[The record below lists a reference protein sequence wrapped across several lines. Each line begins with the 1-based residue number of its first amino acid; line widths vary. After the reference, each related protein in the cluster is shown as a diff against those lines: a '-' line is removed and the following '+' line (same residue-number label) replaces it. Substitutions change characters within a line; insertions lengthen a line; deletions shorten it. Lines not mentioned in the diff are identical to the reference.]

1 MSKLFTHT
9 FNNKMT
15 PGFSRESRKSK
26 PSSRKPGH
34 GSTKLLA
41 LLLTLVLA
49 LTPSFT
55 GFTDFGVTPVRAAT
69 ASGSWGKNITWKFK
83 NGTLTISGKGAMQ
96 DTPRKFTPYQG
107 WTYYPICANYKEKIT
122 KVVIEEG
129 VTAVGGWNFYY
140 WYPNIK
146 TVVLPSTLKRIGN
159 AAFSTVGSATGDSKL
174 STIQFSGNLK
184 SIGSFAFCD
193 CVNLKKITFPKT
205 LTKISRYAFSG
216 CKNLTSID
224 LPSSIQTIDIDAF
237 IDCPKVSTIKIR
249 NKNCK
254 IADLP
259 DTLPYNAI
267 IYGYKGST
275 AESFAQKY
283 NRQFRILTTPT
294 KVKVT
299 KVRIKNAP
307 TSLKVG
313 KSVTLKATVTPKNAT
328 NKKVT
333 WKVSNTK
340 YAKITASGKL
350 TAKKAGKG
358 KTLRVSATAKDGTKK
373 RHVVKIKLE

>member
-9 FNNKMT
+9 FSSKMI

-34 GSTKLLA
+34 KLLA
-41 LLLTLVLA
+41 LLLTLILA

-55 GFTDFGVTPVRAAT
+55 GLTDFSVTPVHAAT

-83 NGTLTISGKGAMQ
+83 NGTLTISGKGAMR
-96 DTPRKFTPYQG
+96 DTPRELVPGKG
-107 WTYYPICANYKEKIT
+107 WAYTTLCPNYKDKIT
-122 KVVIEEG
+122 KVVIKEG
-129 VTAVGGWNFYY
+129 VTAIGANNFYY
-140 WYPNIK
+140 WYPNIR
-146 TVVLPSTLKRIGN
+146 TVVLPSTLKKIGDF
-159 AAFSTVGSATGDSKL
+159 AFYIDRDPNQTAVSSKL
-174 STIQFSGNLK
+174 KTINFPQGLTT
-184 SIGSFAFCD
+184 IGIA
-193 CVNLKKITFPKT
+193 
-205 LTKISRYAFSG
+205 AFSG
-216 CKNLTSID
+216 CANLASID
-224 LPSSIQTIDIDAF
+224 LPSSIRSIGDSAF
-237 IDCPKVSTIKIR
+237 SRCNKVTSIKIR

-254 IADLP
+254 IFDI
-259 DTLPYNAI
+259 PYVFPEGAI
-267 IYGYKGST
+267 IYSYKGST

-283 NRQFRILTTPT
+283 NRQFRVLTAPT

-373 RHVVKIKLE
+373 HHVVKIKLE

>member
-1 MSKLFTHT
+1 MSKFFTHT
-9 FNNKMT
+9 FSSKMV
-15 PGFSRESRKSK
+15 PGFDKESRESE

-34 GSTKLLA
+34 KLLA

-49 LTPSFT
+49 LTPSIT
-55 GFTDFGVTPVRAAT
+55 GFTDFGVTPVHAAT

-83 NGTLTISGKGAMQ
+83 NGTLTISGKGAMR
-96 DTPRKFTPYQG
+96 DTPRELVPGKG
-107 WTYYPICANYKEKIT
+107 WVYTTLCPNYKDKIT
-122 KVVIEEG
+122 KVVIGEG
-129 VTAVGGWNFYY
+129 VTAIGDWNFYH

-146 TVVLPSTLKRIGN
+146 TVILPSTLKKIGQF
-159 AAFSTVGSATGDSKL
+159 AFHIDGTNPYENYTKSKL
-174 STIQFSGNLK
+174 KTINFPQGLK
-184 SIGSFAFCD
+184 SIETC
-193 CVNLKKITFPKT
+193 
-205 LTKISRYAFSG
+205 AFSG
-216 CKNLTSID
+216 CANLTSID
-224 LPSSIQTIDIDAF
+224 LPNSVQNIDQYAF
-237 IDCPKVSTIKIR
+237 SNCNKVSTIKIR

-254 IADLP
+254 ISDMPYTLP
-259 DTLPYNAI
+259 DNAI

-283 NRQFRILTTPT
+283 NRQFRVLTTPA

-299 KVRIKNAP
+299 KVKITNAP

-358 KTLRVSATAKDGTKK
+358 KTLRVSATAKDGSKK
-373 RHVVKIKLE
+373 HHVVKIKLE